1 MGLMIVFSRNNDR
14 LVSTREIHI
23 EEDME
28 NRSMNHNR
36 LRGATKNGIG
46 RNARNPMA
54 TKNVFPMRES
64 NRQ

>member
-36 LRGATKNGIG
+36 LRDATKNGIG